1 MKMKYYWIIIALVFT
16 GFIACD
22 DTWNEHYGTTP
33 ETVDQ
38 NVWDVLKAESSA
50 SKFVELVEKF
60 QLDTLF
66 DEKYN
71 DVYTLF
77 VPTNEAVERFAAQ
90 QEIRVDDVAYHI
102 TRFFIQP
109 NNINGIRKIQTY
121 LLKFAQ
127 FENKGGVLSY
137 DGIPVTQSGPLYV
150 NGRIFFI
157 EEMVTPKPSLYEYI
171 AIHNPALKRYIDA
184 QDSIVLDKEL
194 SIPIGFDE
202 QGKTVYDSV
211 ITIINQFEEEYF
223 EVSEEFRLKTATLV
237 FPEKEL
243 YEQALTKMAITIGS
257 GYTSHADISEEW
269 QQDVLIPYLLR
280 KGVFEN
286 QREAVE
292 FNRDTL
298 KNILGEDVI
307 IDFRPVNKFQCS
319 NGYAYN
325 YSVFEVLDSLYQRPQ
340 RFEMERLLKTLGKDR
355 YAWKDTSLVNVESD
369 QTFVPSNSF
378 VVTASNDSIL
388 RVTFPSKYEGKF
400 NLEFKSEPLFP
411 RRYLVKIRTHM
422 DYGGIYDI
430 YINDQL
436 VKTFDYYDFVRTR
449 GIIQSAVAGVRYI
462 PQGRYNNFD
471 FWLDNITEYGSVKVR
486 FEYKGP
492 GNAPNNGFIIDYMEF
507 VTEAM
512 LGDITKLP

>member
-1 MKMKYYWIIIALVFT
+1 MKMKHIWCLIAIAFT
-16 GFIACD
+16 GITACD

-38 NVWDVLKAESSA
+38 NVWEVLKAESDA
-50 SKFVELVEKF
+50 SKFVALVEKF

-66 DEKYN
+66 DQKYT

-77 VPTNEAVERFAAQ
+77 VPTNEAIDRFAANN
-90 QEIRVDDVAYHI
+90 EIRVDEIAYHI
-102 TRFFIQP
+102 VRFFIQP
-109 NNINGIRKIQTY
+109 NNISGTRKIQTF

-127 FENKGGVLSY
+127 FENRNGEMKY
-137 DGIPVTQSGPLYV
+137 DGVPIKESGPLYV

-157 EEMVTPKPSLYEYI
+157 DEMVSPKPSLYEYI
-171 AIHNPALKRYIDA
+171 AVHNPALKRYIDE
-184 QDSIVLDKEL
+184 QDSIILDKEL

-202 QGKTVYDSV
+202 EGKTIYDSV
-211 ITIINQFEEEYF
+211 ITIINKFEEEYF

-237 FPEKEL
+237 FPDQAL
-243 YEQALTKMAITIGS
+243 YEQALTRMANIIGN
-257 GYTSHADISEEW
+257 GYTSHEDISEEW
-269 QQDVLIPYLLR
+269 QQDVLIPFLLR

-286 QREAVE
+286 QREPAA

-307 IDFRPVNKFQCS
+307 IDYRPVNRTICS

-325 YSVFEVLDSLYQRPQ
+325 YSRFDVLDSLYQRPQ
-340 RFEMERLLKTLGKDR
+340 RFEMEWLLKTLGKDR
-355 YAWKDTSLVNVESD
+355 YAWKDTSLVKIESD
-369 QTFVPSNSF
+369 QTFVPTNNF

-388 RVTFPSKYEGKF
+388 QVTFPKAYQGKF
-400 NLEFKSEPLFP
+400 NVEFKTKPLFP

-422 DYGGIYDI
+422 DYGGIYEI

-436 VKTFDYYDFVRTR
+436 VKTFDYYDFVRSR
-449 GIIQSAVAGVRYI
+449 GIMQSAVTGVRYL

-471 FWLDNITEYGSVKVR
+471 FWIDNITEYGRANVR

-512 LGDITKLP
+512 IGDITKLP

>member
-16 GFIACD
+16 GLSACD
-22 DTWNEHYGTTP
+22 DTWNEHYGTIP

-38 NVWDVLKAESSA
+38 NVWEVLKAESNA

-66 DEKYN
+66 DDKYN
-71 DVYTLF
+71 DVYSLF
-77 VPTNEAVERFAAQ
+77 VPSNEAVERFAAK

-102 TRFFIQP
+102 ARFFIQP
-109 NNINGIRKIQTY
+109 NNINGTRKIQTY

-127 FENKGGVLSY
+127 FENKNGELKY
-137 DGIPVTQSGPLYV
+137 DGIPVTESGPLYV
-150 NGRIFFI
+150 NGRIFYLN
-157 EEMVTPKPSLYEYI
+157 EMVSPKPSLYEYI
-171 AIHNPALKRYIDA
+171 AIHNPALKRYIDE
-184 QDSIVLDKEL
+184 QDSIILDKEL
-194 SIPIGFDE
+194 SIPIGFDDE
-202 QGKTVYDSV
+202 GKTIYDSV
-211 ITIINQFEEEYF
+211 ITVINKFEEEFF

-237 FPEKEL
+237 FPDQAL

-257 GYTSHADISEEW
+257 GYTTHEDISEEW
-269 QQDVLIPYLLR
+269 QQDVLIPYLLE

-286 QREAVE
+286 QLEPAE

-298 KNILGEDVI
+298 KNILGDEVI
-307 IDFRPVNKFQCS
+307 IDYRPVNRFICS

-325 YSVFEVLDSLYQRPQ
+325 YSMFEVLDSLYQRPQ
-340 RFEMERLLKTLGKDR
+340 RFEMEWLLKTLGKDR
-355 YAWKDTSLVNVESD
+355 YAWMDSVKVQSD
-369 QTFVPSNSF
+369 QTFVPSNNF

-388 RVTFPSKYEGKF
+388 QVAFPKGYEGQF
-400 NLEFKSEPLFP
+400 NVEFKSKPLFP

-436 VKTFDYYDFVRTR
+436 VKTFDYYDFVRSR

-462 PQGRYNNFD
+462 PEGRYNNFD
-471 FWLDNITEYGSVKVR
+471 FWIENITEYGRATVR

-492 GNAPNNGFIIDYMEF
+492 GRAPNQGFIIDYMEF